1 MAAMFLPQAQ
11 AQITDAFLGEIRTF
25 AGDVAPQGWAFC
37 NGQLLPIENNQGIFS
52 VIGTNFGGD
61 GARTFALPDMRGRAV
76 AGAGNP
82 SQNSYYQGI
91 KVGDRDGSTP
101 QQVYVE
107 KGNTKVPTTLQ
118 PFVAVRYIICLNGLF
133 PKPQD

>member
-1 MAAMFLPQAQ
+1 MVAMFLPQAQ

-37 NGQLLPIENNQGIFS
+37 NGQLLPIENNQGLFS

-61 GARTFALPDMRGRAV
+61 GMRTFALPDMRGRSV
-76 AGAGNP
+76 VGAGNP
-82 SQNSYYQGI
+82 SHPPYYQQRH
-91 KVGDRDGSTP
+91 VGEVKGSTP
-101 QQVYVE
+101 QGVNLE
-107 KGNTKVPTTLQ
+107 KGDTKVPTTLQ

-133 PKPQD
+133 PKFQD